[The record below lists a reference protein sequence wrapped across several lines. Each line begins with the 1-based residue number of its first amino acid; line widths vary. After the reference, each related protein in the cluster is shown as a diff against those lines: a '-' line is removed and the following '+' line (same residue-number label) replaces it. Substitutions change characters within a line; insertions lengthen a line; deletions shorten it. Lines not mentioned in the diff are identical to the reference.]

1 MLKSTHM
8 ELKLIKNPKLNKPTI
23 IEGFPGMGMIG
34 TITTGYIAEKLE
46 MELIGYFS
54 SPHFPPIAAV
64 HNYTPV
70 SPARVYASEKHNL
83 IVLMSEFVIPANVV
97 VPLSE
102 KIIEFANTQ
111 KASAIY
117 SLAGI
122 ATPEPDEKYYAI
134 TSTKK
139 MKEQMEKEK
148 FEVVKEGAAQGV
160 SGVLIAEAAADGT
173 NAANLMIQTN
183 QPMDPENA
191 ARLLDKVL
199 PILGIKLD
207 TSELHEEGKKF
218 QNKLQDTMNKLNE
231 MHQNYTQLQEQ
242 HGNSMYG

>member
-1 MLKSTHM
+1 M
-8 ELKLIKNPKLNKPTI
+8 ELKIIKTPKLNKPTI
-23 IEGFPGMGMIG
+23 IEGFPGIGMIG

-46 MELIGYFS
+46 MDLIGYFS
-54 SPHFPPIAAV
+54 SPHFPPITSV

-83 IVLMSEFVIPANVV
+83 IVLMSEFIIPANTVV
-97 VPLSE
+97 QLSE
-102 KIIEFANTQ
+102 KIIEFANNQ
-111 KASAIY
+111 KAATIY

-122 ATPEPDEKYYAI
+122 ATPEPNEKYYAI

-139 MKEQMEKEK
+139 MKDALEKEK

-160 SGVLIAEAAADGT
+160 SGVLIAEAAAEGM
-173 NAANLMIQTN
+173 NAANLMIQTS

-199 PILGIKLD
+199 PIIGIKLD
-207 TSELHEEGKKF
+207 TTELHEEGKKF
-218 QNKLQDTMNKLNE
+218 QAKLQDTMNKIQE